1 MSDTVQQEQT
11 IITEE
16 MPERTFT
23 QAEMDAI
30 IGDRLNRERKKYADY
45 EDLKAKAEKFDE
57 LKNASK
63 TELQK
68 ATEKATALEQEL
80 NTLKTQQKVA
90 AIRAKVAQEMGV
102 PADLLFG
109 EEEEAC
115 KKQAE
120 AILKFAQP
128 DTYPGIRKSR
138 AKRSAVPEGN
148 DSMRELAHQMFG
160 AK

>member
-1 MSDTVQQEQT
+1 MSEIVQQEPT
-11 IITEE
+11 IIPEE
-16 MPERTFT
+16 VQERTYT
-23 QAEMDAI
+23 RAELDAI
-30 IGDRLNRERKKYADY
+30 IGDRLNLELAKYADY
-45 EDLKAKAEKFDE
+45 EDIKAKAAKFDE
-57 LKNASK
+57 LENASK

-68 ATEKATALEQEL
+68 ATEEVTALKQEL
-80 NTLKTQQKVA
+80 NALKTQQKVA

-109 EEEEAC
+109 EEEEDC

-128 DTYPGIRKSR
+128 NTYPGIRKSR
-138 AKRSAVPEGN
+138 PKRSAVPEGS